1 MASESFRSRTFVIDN
16 DDARLRVGTALDTF
30 VMGSNGRPK
39 TVQSGSTVAV
49 RTVKAVPTGAKSVS
63 LFVEIADPAGTP
75 IGWTSAGNLHG
86 RLLAETIG
94 EIPPPNGNRF
104 GPNAAWSRGVFL
116 GQVTLVRV
124 VGTRGELE
132 FIAKDC
138 STPFVE
144 LCAAA
149 RAAGRSIGL
158 NSGFRTYAEQQH
170 LFDGHK
176 RGLPGFNLAAAPGRS
191 NHQSGIAFDLDVK
204 PGDGNRDYEWMKL
217 NATAHGF
224 IRTVSSEPWHWE
236 FLPDKAAA
244 ARRRGVFGTFM

>member
-1 MASESFRSRTFVIDN
+1 MASESYLGRPFTVDN
-16 DDARLRVGTALDTF
+16 DDALLRVGTALDTF
-30 VMGSNGRPK
+30 VVGANGRPR
-39 TVQSGSTVAV
+39 SIPNGSKVEV

-63 LFVEIADPAGTP
+63 LFVEVADTAGAL

-86 RLLAETIG
+86 KFLSETLG

-104 GPNAAWSRGVFL
+104 GPNAAWSKGVFL

-124 VGTRGELE
+124 VGTKGELE
-132 FIAKDC
+132 FIARD
-138 STPFVE
+138 SSAPFVA
-144 LCAAA
+144 LCTAA

-158 NSGFRTYAEQQH
+158 NSGFRTFAEQQH

-176 RGLPGFNLAAAPGRS
+176 RGLAGFNLAAAPGKS

-204 PGDGNRDYEWMKL
+204 PGDGNRDYEWLKG

-236 FLPDKAAA
+236 FLPAKAAA
-244 ARRRGVFGTFM
+244 ARQRGVFGTFM